1 MKIRKAFYIFL
12 FLLVFSLLNSFSG
25 AYPIYI
31 LDEAKNAEAAREMYE
46 NASYIV
52 PYFNG
57 ELRSDKP
64 VLHYYFMSLGY
75 KLFGVNAYGAR
86 FFSAF
91 FGALCLLFS
100 FYTVRKVANERTA
113 FWTLGLLLSSL
124 FFVQEFH
131 LAVPDPYLIF
141 FVTASLWSIFLFD
154 QTHQSKWLFAAY
166 TLTGLGI
173 LSKGPIALVIPV
185 GAMGIYLLWSKRFSW
200 KTIKSFRPL
209 AGIFWSVLIAFP
221 WFYFVHK
228 ETAGA
233 FTEGFFLDHN
243 ISRFSAEKEG
253 HGGLFIITWLFALL
267 GLFPGGLVLFKSF
280 RFAKNESSKNDL
292 LRFSV
297 SCALIVIG
305 IFSFSSTKLPNYT
318 LPAVPFMAV
327 IAALYLNTKEAF
339 NSPKKWTA
347 VFGFLLLI
355 TIALPIVGYLALA
368 QEESLSELKSLA
380 YYLGI
385 LPVVS
390 LVALVL
396 HLKKNTFKAV
406 QMTAMGWVFMYL
418 ILFGHIYPQL
428 TAFSPVEKA
437 KSILHNKENIIV
449 FSRMDAA
456 FPVNYQR
463 VYPVVKEYNELEQW
477 IIEHPDGLI
486 LTNTRDREQLKFL
499 EEHYLKIFEQKAL
512 FENHRTRIFELK

>member
-1 MKIRKAFYIFL
+1 MNSPKTFYIFL
-12 FLLVFSLLNSFSG
+12 FLFVFSLLNSFSG

-91 FGALCLLFS
+91 FGALCLLFT
-100 FYTVRKVANERTA
+100 FFTVRKITNKQTA
-113 FWTLGLLLSSL
+113 YWTLGLLLSSL

-141 FVTASLWSIFLFD
+141 FVTSSLWSIFLFD
-154 QTHQSKWLFAAY
+154 QTRQSKWLFSAY
-166 TLTGLGI
+166 TLAGLGV
-173 LSKGPIALVIPV
+173 LSKGPIALLIPI
-185 GAMGIYLLWSKRFSW
+185 GAMGIYLIWSKRFNW
-200 KTIKSFRPL
+200 NTIRSFKPL
-209 AGIFWSVLIAFP
+209 VGLLWSLLIAFP
-221 WFYFVHK
+221 WFYLVHK
-228 ETAGA
+228 ETQGA
-233 FTEGFFLDHN
+233 FTDGFFLDHN
-243 ISRFSAEKEG
+243 LSRFSSEKEG

-267 GLFPGGLVLFKSF
+267 GLFPGGIVLFKSF
-280 RFAKNESSKNDL
+280 RFLKIQIGKNDL
-292 LRFSV
+292 LRFSI
-297 SCALIVIG
+297 SCALIVIT

-327 IAALYLNTKEAF
+327 ISALYLNSKYAF
-339 NSPKKWTA
+339 NQPRTWTY
-347 VFGFLLLI
+347 VFVFMMLFS
-355 TIALPIVGYLALA
+355 TALPIVGYLALA
-368 QEESLSELKSLA
+368 QEESLNELKSLA
-380 YYLGI
+380 FYLCV
-385 LPVVS
+385 LTFVS
-390 LVALVL
+390 IVAFVL
-396 HLKKNTFKAV
+396 HLKKNTSKAI
-406 QMTAMGWVFMYL
+406 QLTAMGWILMYL

-437 KSILHNKENIIV
+437 KPILDNQEDVIV

-463 VYPVVKEYNELEQW
+463 IYPVVKEYQELNQW
-477 IIEHPDGLI
+477 IKIHPKGLI
-486 LTNTRDREQLKFL
+486 LTNTRDREHLKFL
-499 EEHYLKIFEQKAL
+499 EERYLQIFEQKAL
-512 FENHRTRIFELK
+512 FENHRTRIFVLK